1 MLGLVLSAIRVR
13 RAQAAILFVLTGLA
27 VAAATA
33 APWYVLATARTVALA
48 QVEGA
53 DPRFLAAR
61 ATGSVVKPPAE
72 NVTGEALLTVARTSG
87 ARALT
92 VPGTSPTVAL
102 RYSGNA
108 ASPTGKVRLTIAYRD
123 RVCSH
128 LLVDGACPDGP
139 GQAVLSRRTAELLQ
153 VGLGAEVVFEAG
165 LSGVLPVRVVGL
177 YELRDPVSPY
187 WALSESGGVVGNE
200 SSATSSGDSMFVTA
214 ATMAALPLR
223 EINADYHLEL
233 PASAFLRIDGYDL
246 VADVA
251 RQGQQAGSW
260 RVETNAR
267 RLAERVYREQDLL
280 NLGVTVAAV
289 QLLLVCWFAL
299 YFAVRHTA
307 EQRRSDI
314 GLVKL
319 RGGAR
324 WRVSALVMLQSA
336 LPMVTGALVGVGLG
350 VLAARQL
357 HSAVADPGRS
367 ATATALSLAAAG
379 TALVGALVAVV
390 FADSRAIGSGVVELL
405 RHVPPRRRGWRAD
418 VVDLVLVA
426 VAGAGI
432 YQAMVT
438 DPEPGGATG
447 LVLVAPALVAVVLAL
462 VAGRLLGPLGVRA
475 GRRALRA
482 GRLPVLLAALQVA
495 RRPGTHRIFALM
507 TVAVAIFATAVTGW
521 SASEQARD
529 RRSAQELGADRVLTV
544 QVRNRAHLLAAVRAA
559 DPGGTHA
566 MAVVRNS
573 VSGGNGQTMLAVDS
587 PRFERVVTGQPEYA
601 PAGTRDLVGLLRP
614 AVPESV
620 LVPDGILTLDLTAVA
635 SQVPSVPGR
644 EAPPLLVIAQLV
656 DAGGDPVPVL
666 FGPVTTGRADYRAP
680 AAGCGTPASAEP
692 STAPAGC
699 RLVGFDLASRN
710 SSGELITAAGRT
722 VELHGLTG
730 PAGPVL
736 TAALLGDPLRWRAQ
750 DLLDL
755 PAPMVAARPGGL
767 TVTTRPEIPTG
778 ALPLARAY
786 LIDAPVPLPVLETG
800 RTPVAV
806 PGDPRLRLFG
816 GTAVPIRVGAA
827 ARALPQ
833 VPGNGLLV
841 DLEYADRLAAGGF
854 GDEPQVWLAPD
865 APDDLPD
872 RLRAEGLTI
881 VDTESTGAV
890 QHRLARQG
898 PPSTLRFQLL
908 AGAIGLLLAAG
919 ALTVAAAVE
928 RDGRRADL
936 VALRVQGLPP
946 GAVRRVAYG
955 GDLLLVGCAVL
966 LGVGASVLAGALL
979 RATMPLFVDGWG
991 LLPTSTAPGGLAVL
1005 LAVLGAL
1012 VVLGGAAATASTQL
1026 VRAVTTR
1033 GDGALRAPREA
1044 P

>member
-33 APWYVLATARTVALA
+33 APWYVMATARTVALA

-72 NVTGEALLTVARTSG
+72 NVTGEALLTAARTNG
-87 ARALT
+87 GRALT

-108 ASPTGKVRLTIAYRD
+108 AGPTGRLRLTIAYRD
-123 RVCSH
+123 RVCPE
-128 LLVDGACPDGP
+128 LVVDGACPDGP

-153 VGLGAEVVFEAG
+153 VGIGDEVVFEAG
-165 LSGVLPVRVVGL
+165 LSGDLPVRVVGL
-177 YELRDPVSPY
+177 YELRDPASAY
-187 WALSESGGVVGNE
+187 WALSELGGVTGNE
-200 SSATSSGDSMFVTA
+200 SSATNSGDSMFVTA
-214 ATMAALPLR
+214 ETMAALPLR

-246 VADVA
+246 VADIA
-251 RQGQQAGSW
+251 RQGQGATSW

-289 QLLLVCWFAL
+289 ELLLLCWFAL

-307 EQRRSDI
+307 EQRRADI

-324 WRVSALVMLQSA
+324 WRVTALVMLQSA

-350 VLAARQL
+350 VLAARL
-357 HSAVADPGRS
+357 LSGAIADPGRS

-379 TALVGALVAVV
+379 TAMAGALVAVV

-432 YQAMVT
+432 YQAAVT
-438 DPEPGGATG
+438 DREPGSATG
-447 LVLVAPALVAVVLAL
+447 LVLVAPALVAVVVAL

-507 TVAVAIFATAVTGW
+507 TVAVAIFTTAVTGW
-521 SASEQARD
+521 SASGQARD

-544 QVRNRAHLLAAVRAA
+544 QVRNRAHLLAAVRAV
-559 DPGGTHA
+559 DPGGTQA

-587 PRFERVVTGQPEYA
+587 PRFARIAIGQPEYT
-601 PAGTRDLVGLLRP
+601 PAGTSELVGLLRP

-620 LVPDGILTLDLTAVA
+620 LVPDGALTLDLTAEA
-635 SQVPSVPGR
+635 SQVPPEPGR
-644 EAPPLLVIAQLV
+644 VAPPLLVIAQLLNP
-656 DAGGDPVPVL
+656 AGEPVPVL
-666 FGPVTTGRADYRAP
+666 FGPVTTGRAEYTAP
-680 AAGCGTPASAEP
+680 AADCGTAASAEP

-699 RLVGFDLASRN
+699 RLVGFDLASRD
-710 SSGELITAAGRT
+710 SSGQLITAAGRS
-722 VELHGLTG
+722 VELHGL
-730 PAGPVL
+730 AGPTDPLLTPAVL
-736 TAALLGDPLRWRAQ
+736 ADPLRWRAQ
-750 DLLDL
+750 DFLDL
-755 PAPMVAARPGGL
+755 PAPIVAAGPGGL
-767 TVTTRPEIPTG
+767 TVTTRPGIPTG

-786 LIDAPVPLPVLETG
+786 VIDAPVPLPVLGTG
-800 RTPVAV
+800 RIPVVV
-806 PGDPRLRLFG
+806 PGDPQLRLFG
-816 GTAVPIRVGAA
+816 GTAIPIRVPPSAG
-827 ARALPQ
+827 ALPQ
-833 VPGNGLLV
+833 VPGTGFLV

-865 APDDLPD
+865 APEDLPD
-872 RLRAEGLTI
+872 RLRAQGLTI
-881 VDTESTGAV
+881 VDTDSMASV
-890 QHRLARQG
+890 QDRLGRQG

-908 AGAIGLLLAAG
+908 AGVIGLLLAAG
-919 ALTVAAAVE
+919 AFTVAAAVE
-928 RDGRRADL
+928 RGDRRADL

-966 LGVGASVLAGALL
+966 LGVGAAVLAGAVL
-979 RATMPLFVDGWG
+979 RSTMPLFVDGWR
-991 LLPTSTAPGGLAVL
+991 LLPTSTAPGGPALL
-1005 LAVLGAL
+1005 LAALGGL
-1012 VVLGGAAATASTQL
+1012 VVLGGAAAIASTQL
-1026 VRAVTTR
+1026 VRAVTARTA
-1033 GDGALRAPREA
+1033 GGVRAPREA